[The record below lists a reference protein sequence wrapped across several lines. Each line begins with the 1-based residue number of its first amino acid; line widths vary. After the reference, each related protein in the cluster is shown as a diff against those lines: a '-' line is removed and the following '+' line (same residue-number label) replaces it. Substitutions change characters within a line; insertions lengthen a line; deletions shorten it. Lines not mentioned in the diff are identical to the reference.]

1 MPPWPTTRRSTTETA
16 DERLRP
22 LGGHPDETD
31 ADRRLWRR
39 HPAASGDGD
48 WRAGADLPV
57 LLTVLADAS
66 DALARLDA
74 RITTAADA
82 VRDGLLARLALTE
95 AAGFLAHTQ
104 AWVHPLDLAL
114 RDAGLTAPAALAAL
128 GAGSRSL
135 PHTTAQPA
143 GRLGWEDP
151 PLETL
156 PAADQGVTD
165 ALALARLLRRL
176 PGGGPHPFGSAAATA
191 ETLTALGARRLD
203 PDRLAAWWDAHAPA
217 SPPRRRFGARRGEGR
232 VPRPRGAVAAQAWM
246 ESGITDQADPGQA
259 LLAAFGR
266 LVRQAPVRHVFVPV
280 WSAYPA
286 VGFGDR
292 DALPTLRSDAAD
304 RIVGWGRTVTW
315 PAVCLHLIA
324 ESARRGLHELDRL
337 ETVAKQ
343 GRGSL
348 AGTDRR
354 SRLPDAAGRA
364 AACAGADAQGAGGT
378 AQDRAADRDGAA
390 TDVADGGDGEG
401 GYRAGEFSGVRGVR
415 SAGRPLARGIVIP
428 TERACRR
435 RLP

>member
-1 MPPWPTTRRSTTETA
+1 MADDPPFDDADTA

-22 LGGHPDETD
+22 AWEDTPDETD
-31 ADRRLWRR
+31 ADCFPSRR
-39 HPAASGDGD
+39 HPSPSGDSD
-48 WRAGADLPV
+48 WLAGADLPV
-57 LLTVLADAS
+57 LLTALADAS

-74 RITTAADA
+74 RLATAADV

-95 AAGFLAHTQ
+95 AAGFLAHAH

-128 GAGSRSL
+128 GAGSRAL
-135 PHTTAQPA
+135 PHTIAQPV

-191 ETLTALGARRLD
+191 ETLAALGAAQLD
-203 PDRLAAWWDAHAPA
+203 TERLAAWWDAHAPA
-217 SPPRRRFGARRGEGR
+217 SPPRRRFGAKRGAGR
-232 VPRPRGAVAAQAWM
+232 APRPPLLAGAVAAQAWM
-246 ESGITDQADPGQA
+246 ESGIIDPANPGLG

-266 LVRQAPVRHVFVPV
+266 VVRQAPVRHVLVPV

-304 RIVGWGRTVTW
+304 RLVGWGHAVGW
-315 PAVCLHLIA
+315 PVACLHLIA
-324 ESARRGLHELDRL
+324 ESARLGLRELDRL
-337 ETVAKQ
+337 ETAAEQ
-343 GRGSL
+343 GRGAL
-348 AGTDRR
+348 AGTDCR
-354 SRLPDAAGRA
+354 SRLPDALDALLRAPVLTPKALAAQLRIAPQTATALLRTLQAEGVVREVTGR
-364 AACAGADAQGAGGT
+364 GSF
-378 AQDRAADRDGAA
+378 RAFA
-390 TDVADGGDGEG
+390 V
-401 GYRAGEFSGVRGVR
+401 
-415 SAGRPLARGIVIP
+415 
-428 TERACRR
+428 
-435 RLP
+435 

>member
-1 MPPWPTTRRSTTETA
+1 MADDTPFDEDADTA
-16 DERLRP
+16 DEPLRP
-22 LGGHPDETD
+22 PWEDTPDETD
-31 ADRRLWRR
+31 AERRPRRR
-39 HPAASGDGD
+39 HPPASGDGD

-232 VPRPRGAVAAQAWM
+232 VPRPPLLAGAVAAQAWM

-292 DALPTLRSDAAD
+292 DALPTLRSDAAE
-304 RIVGWGRTVTW
+304 RLVGWGRTVTW

-354 SRLPDAAGRA
+354 SRLPDALDALLRAPVLTPKALAARLSIAPQTATALLRMLQAEGVAREVTGR
-364 AACAGADAQGAGGT
+364 GSF
-378 AQDRAADRDGAA
+378 RAFA
-390 TDVADGGDGEG
+390 V
-401 GYRAGEFSGVRGVR
+401 
-415 SAGRPLARGIVIP
+415 
-428 TERACRR
+428 
-435 RLP
+435 

>member
-1 MPPWPTTRRSTTETA
+1 M
-16 DERLRP
+16 
-22 LGGHPDETD
+22 
-31 ADRRLWRR
+31 
-39 HPAASGDGD
+39 
-48 WRAGADLPV
+48 
-57 LLTVLADAS
+57 LLTATLADAS

-74 RITTAADA
+74 RVATAADA

-95 AAGFLAHTQ
+95 AAGFLAHAH

-128 GAGSRSL
+128 GAGSRAL
-135 PHTTAQPA
+135 PHTIAQPA

-156 PAADQGVTD
+156 PAADQGVAD

-203 PDRLAAWWDAHAPA
+203 PGRLAAWWDAHAPA

-232 VPRPRGAVAAQAWM
+232 VPRPPLLAGAVAAQAWM

-304 RIVGWGRTVTW
+304 RLVGWGRDGDLAGRL
-315 PAVCLHLIA
+315 PAPHRRERA
-324 ESARRGLHELDRL
+324 PGTARAGPARDRSR
-337 ETVAKQ
+337 AGQ
-343 GRGSL
+343 GPL

-354 SRLPDAAGRA
+354 SRLPDALDALLRAPVLTPKALAAQLRIVPQTATALLRTLQTEGVVREVTGR
-364 AACAGADAQGAGGT
+364 GSF
-378 AQDRAADRDGAA
+378 RAFA
-390 TDVADGGDGEG
+390 V
-401 GYRAGEFSGVRGVR
+401 
-415 SAGRPLARGIVIP
+415 
-428 TERACRR
+428 
-435 RLP
+435 

>member
-1 MPPWPTTRRSTTETA
+1 MADDTPFDDEDTA

-22 LGGHPDETD
+22 PWEDTPDETD
-31 ADRRLWRR
+31 ADRRPWRR
-39 HPAASGDGD
+39 QPPPSGDGD

-57 LLTVLADAS
+57 LLTALADAS

-74 RITTAADA
+74 RVATAADA

-95 AAGFLAHTQ
+95 AAGFLAHSHV
-104 AWVHPLDLAL
+104 WVHPLDLAL

-128 GAGSRSL
+128 GAGARAL
-135 PHTTAQPA
+135 PHTIAQPA

-151 PLETL
+151 PLDTL
-156 PAADQGVTD
+156 PAADQGVAD

-191 ETLTALGARRLD
+191 ATLTALGARQLD
-203 PDRLAAWWDAHAPA
+203 PGRLAAWWDAHAPA
-217 SPPRRRFGARRGEGR
+217 SPPRRRFGAKRGEGR
-232 VPRPRGAVAAQAWM
+232 APRPPLLAGAVAAQAWM
-246 ESGITDQADPGQA
+246 ESGIIDQADPGQA

-304 RIVGWGRTVTW
+304 RLAGWGGTVTW
-315 PAVCLHLIA
+315 PVACLHLIA
-324 ESARRGLHELDRL
+324 ESARMGLRELDRL
-337 ETVAKQ
+337 ETAAEQ
-343 GRGSL
+343 GRGAL

-354 SRLPDAAGRA
+354 SRLPDALDALLRAPVLTPKALAAQLRIVPQTATALLRTLQTEGVVREVTGR
-364 AACAGADAQGAGGT
+364 GSF
-378 AQDRAADRDGAA
+378 RAFA
-390 TDVADGGDGEG
+390 V
-401 GYRAGEFSGVRGVR
+401 
-415 SAGRPLARGIVIP
+415 
-428 TERACRR
+428 
-435 RLP
+435 